1 MVIVDCVTRLV
12 PGVLGDAES
21 SVDES
26 FSHGLLEYPHY
37 TRPQVFRDMKVPE
50 ILMSGNHAAI
60 AKWRHEQA
68 IKRTEAMR
76 PDLVKYLK

>member
-1 MVIVDCVTRLV
+1 MVIADCVVRLI

-21 SVDES
+21 SKEES

-37 TRPQVFRDMKVPE
+37 TRPQNFRDMKVPE
-50 ILMSGNHAAI
+50 VLMSGNHAAI

-68 IKRTEAMR
+68 IKRTMATR
-76 PDLVKYLK
+76 QDLAKHLK